1 MRKVLKE
8 RQEQVTC
15 LDERKEL
22 RTKGTD
28 VQSAEAVGKCS
39 FAWMTR
45 SPGWLE
51 GGWGRG
57 W

>member
-8 RQEQVTC
+8 RQEQVMC

-57 W
+57 R